1 MEDAP
6 KVIPAANACL
16 TCMPYTYALYVCWV
30 PARTQTHALPS
41 SHSDASLRQSLSDM
55 CALYVCLICMPYMYA
70 HRCNSASKP
79 VLYACLICMPYMH
92 AYMYGL
98 YVCLICM
105 PYMYAHRCKSASKPV
120 LYACLICM
128 PYMYASYPCLYV
140 CLICMHTDASLHQS
154 SSAPRDISRPQA
166 KILKSALDNTLYTVS
181 I

>member
-98 YVCLICM
+98 YVWLICM
-105 PYMYAHRCKSASKPV
+105 PYMYA
-120 LYACLICM
+120 
-128 PYMYASYPCLYV
+128 LYV
-140 CLICMHTDASLHQS
+140 CLICMHTDASPRQS
-154 SSAPRDISRPQA
+154 LSYMR
-166 KILKSALDNTLYTVS
+166 ALYVCLICMPHIHAYMYALYVCTQMQVCTRARLRRG
-181 I
+181 IFLVHRQKF